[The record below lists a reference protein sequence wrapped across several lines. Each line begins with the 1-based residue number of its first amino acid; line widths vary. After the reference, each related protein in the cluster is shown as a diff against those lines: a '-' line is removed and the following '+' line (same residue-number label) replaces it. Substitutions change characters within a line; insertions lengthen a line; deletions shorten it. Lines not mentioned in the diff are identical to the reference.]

1 MNVLAWPVLFSLN
14 LLCKRGMK
22 RAGWT
27 EEDMA
32 ELQRLML
39 DLGPDRLDIDR
50 RIEPKFETMEA
61 AE

>member
-1 MNVLAWPVLFSLN
+1 MNPLLWPFLFFLN

-27 EEDMA
+27 DEEMA
-32 ELQRLML
+32 ELQRWML
-39 DLGPDRLDIDR
+39 DQQPDGHRVKI
-50 RIEPKFETMEA
+50 MEA

>member
-1 MNVLAWPVLFSLN
+1 MNPITWPFLFLLN

-27 EEDMA
+27 DEDMA
-32 ELQRLML
+32 ELQRRML
-39 DLGPDRLDIDR
+39 DLPDHHAA
-50 RIEPKFETMEA
+50 KVMEA